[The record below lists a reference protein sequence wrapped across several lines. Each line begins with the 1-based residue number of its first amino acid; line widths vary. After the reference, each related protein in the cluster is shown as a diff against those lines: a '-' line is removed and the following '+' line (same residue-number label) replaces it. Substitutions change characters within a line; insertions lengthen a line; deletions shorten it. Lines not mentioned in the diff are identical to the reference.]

1 MKKIIKKIAI
11 IITIIA
17 FAAAAAYTAMIFIVF
32 SSSSNSTD
40 NTSPEKKSEM
50 LNLTLEW
57 GRLSPIPYSKSEF
70 NIRTEGGSFTRSF
83 RSSFYLPKDDLEKW
97 VKSSPGLADAEVQN
111 IDSNRKRYIIK
122 PGGSANYAEAVI
134 DMKKC
139 FIEIYVSWS

>member
-1 MKKIIKKIAI
+1 MKKVIKKIAI

-17 FAAAAAYTAMIFIVF
+17 FAAAATYTAMIFIVF

-50 LNLTLEW
+50 LKLTLKW
-57 GRLSPIPYSKSEF
+57 GRLSPIPESKSKF
-70 NIRTEGGSFTRSF
+70 NIETEGGSFTRSF
-83 RSSFYLPKDDLEKW
+83 RSSFYLRKTDIDKW

-111 IDSNRKRYIIK
+111 IDSTKKKYIIK
-122 PGGSANYAEAVI
+122 PGAGANYAEAVI
-134 DMKKC
+134 DREKG